1 MIVNHIIE
9 MINITRSYPGVL
21 ALKNVSVAIN
31 KGKILGLV
39 GENGAGKS
47 TLMKILCGAD
57 QPDQGEILIEGEK
70 VILSNPRT
78 AREYGIFMVQQ
89 ELSLI
94 PPLRVVDNI
103 VLGEESKKT
112 YFNILRNKENLSK
125 AKEAL
130 NIIGLNINP
139 NQKVSELDIATQQM
153 IEIARNLIQKPKV
166 LILDEPTAALSVNET
181 KRLLNILKNL
191 RDKGVAIIFISH
203 KLDEV
208 IQIADDIT
216 VMRDGMNIGTVP
228 AKSVDRN
235 KLISMMIGQ
244 EIEEQIPQRS
254 SLLLGKKILVVDKA
268 SVKGKFSNISFEV
281 HAGEVIGM
289 FGLKGSGRSDV
300 AMAIFGAIPLD
311 EGKII
316 IKNREEKFKSPKD
329 AINSGVGFLSEDR
342 KTLGLFLG
350 LSVKNNIS
358 ISNMSEISN
367 KRGVIFSNKENI
379 ISNEF
384 IQRLSIKTPTEKQKV
399 RFLSGG
405 NQQKVLIARWLFK
418 GCDLLILDE
427 PTKGIDV
434 KAKHEIYMH
443 IHELALNQ
451 KGILMISSE
460 IEEILA
466 ICDKVIIMKSGI
478 ISAILNREEATRELL
493 MHYAAG

>member
-1 MIVNHIIE
+1 

-191 RDKGVAIIFISH
+191 
-203 KLDEV
+203 
-208 IQIADDIT
+208 
-216 VMRDGMNIGTVP
+216 
-228 AKSVDRN
+228 
-235 KLISMMIGQ
+235 
-244 EIEEQIPQRS
+244 
-254 SLLLGKKILVVDKA
+254 
-268 SVKGKFSNISFEV
+268 
-281 HAGEVIGM
+281 
-289 FGLKGSGRSDV
+289 
-300 AMAIFGAIPLD
+300 
-311 EGKII
+311 
-316 IKNREEKFKSPKD
+316 
-329 AINSGVGFLSEDR
+329 
-342 KTLGLFLG
+342 
-350 LSVKNNIS
+350 
-358 ISNMSEISN
+358 
-367 KRGVIFSNKENI
+367 
-379 ISNEF
+379 
-384 IQRLSIKTPTEKQKV
+384 
-399 RFLSGG
+399 
-405 NQQKVLIARWLFK
+405 
-418 GCDLLILDE
+418 
-427 PTKGIDV
+427 
-434 KAKHEIYMH
+434 
-443 IHELALNQ
+443 
-451 KGILMISSE
+451 
-460 IEEILA
+460 
-466 ICDKVIIMKSGI
+466 
-478 ISAILNREEATRELL
+478 
-493 MHYAAG
+493 